1 MPYCWTPHS
10 SGSCFRT
17 SGFRNLGK
25 FPAVVSR
32 EFRPLLA
39 CSASSRGSHELL
51 YFWSP
56 GVSVIFRGL
65 LWPLLAL
72 LTVWGLRRHNSSIRS
87 YMYTFTRFGVLY
99 LFILRSRFIF
109 IHVYCIFRD
118 VHMCILNHTYIHTYK
133 AYIHRYICTYVHVH
147 TYLLLHTHTYICI
160 YIHACIHTYIHA
172 YIHTY
177 IHTYIRDATRYDTIQ
192 YIHVLRCNC

>member
-1 MPYCWTPHS
+1 M
-10 SGSCFRT
+10 
-17 SGFRNLGK
+17 
-25 FPAVVSR
+25 VSR

-118 VHMCILNHTYIHTYK
+118 VHMCILNHTYIHTYIHTK
-133 AYIHRYICTYVHVH
+133 HTYIGTYVH
-147 TYLLLHTHTYICI
+147 TYT
-160 YIHACIHTYIHA
+160 CIHTYYYTHIHTYVYTYMHA
-172 YIHTY
+172 YIHISMHTYIHTY
-177 IHTYIRDATRYDTIQ
+177 IHTYVMQHGTIQ
-192 YIHVLRCNC
+192 YNTYMYCDATAEGGGMPGA